1 MEVFMS
7 ERISQT
13 QLYKTQPALAQ
24 HLIGLAKAAE
34 DSGLA
39 KSLIH
44 LMKLRASQLNGCAF
58 CQHMHA
64 SEARKDGEQ
73 QHRLDILPAW
83 REVTSVFTTQEK
95 AALRW
100 TEALT
105 LVADRG
111 VSEQDYAA
119 VADVYSV
126 QEIVNLTA
134 LIVTINS
141 WNRIAVAFHFQPAC

>member
-1 MEVFMS
+1 MS

-141 WNRIAVAFHFQPAC
+141 WNRIAVAFHFQPTC

>member
-1 MEVFMS
+1 MS
-7 ERISQT
+7 ERISRSQV
-13 QLYKTQPALAQ
+13 YKIQPAIVQ
-24 HLIGLAKAAE
+24 HLVGLAKAAE

-44 LMKLRASQLNGCAF
+44 LMKIRASQLNGCAF

-64 SEARKDGEQ
+64 VEARHDGELQ
-73 QHRLDILPAW
+73 PRLDVLPAW
-83 REVTSVFTTQEK
+83 REVGAVFSAKEQ

-105 LVADRG
+105 LLAAHG
-111 VSEQDYAA
+111 VSDADYAA
-119 VADVYSV
+119 VTAVYSEA
-126 QEIVNLTA
+126 EILNLTA

-141 WNRIAVAFHFQPAC
+141 WNRIAVAFHFQPEF